1 MRLDAVAN
9 DLAVGEDRSDDVA
22 VRLEHPRDAEMLRH
36 LGFGSGSLVHGVH
49 SWVGG
54 GTGHGQTA
62 WPRSGGAGRR
72 GARQYNRLQMLR
84 FLTAGESHGPQLTVI
99 VEGVPAGLSLDA
111 ERDIDPDLRRRQG
124 GHGRGKRQQI
134 EHDAARIVSGVRG
147 GKTLGSPVT
156 LVIDNRDWQ
165 NWRGP
170 MQIEAAGFKSKRVTR
185 VRPGHADL
193 AGVLKFGFNDARDV
207 LERASARET
216 AARVAA
222 GAVARALLA
231 AVGVEIHSSVVR
243 IGSVDAPVPDDE
255 PSWDAVERSPVRCAD
270 PDASER
276 MVAAIDKARD
286 DGDTL
291 GGTAYVLASHV
302 PAGLGSYVQWDRRL
316 DGLIAQAMCSIPSVK
331 GVELGAAVIASQS
344 PGSAVHDEPRW
355 DAEEGFHHL
364 TNRQGGLAGGVTDG
378 EPVWSLVH
386 FKPISTLLHPLR
398 SVDIGSG
405 EEVNAHYE
413 RSDIC
418 VVPAGAVV
426 AEAMLAWVL
435 AAAAMEKFGGDTVA
449 EVRRAAAAHRRAVRR
464 LR

>member
-1 MRLDAVAN
+1 VSGDWGRTNETA
-9 DLAVGEDRSDDVA
+9 GA
-22 VRLEHPRDAEMLRH
+22 VRA
-36 LGFGSGSLVHGVH
+36 
-49 SWVGG
+49 
-54 GTGHGQTA
+54 GQL
-62 WPRSGGAGRR
+62 
-72 GARQYNRLQMLR
+72 GARQYNPLQMLR

-99 VEGVPAGLSLDA
+99 VEGMPAGVSLHA
-111 ERDIDPDLRRRQG
+111 PRDIDPDLRRRQG

-156 LVIDNRDWQ
+156 LVIENRDWE
-165 NWRGP
+165 NWKGP
-170 MQIEAAGFKSKRVTR
+170 MQVEARGFKSKRVTR

-193 AGVLKFGFNDARDV
+193 AGVLKYGFDDARDV

-222 GAVARALLA
+222 GAVGRTLLA
-231 AVGVEIHSSVVR
+231 AIGVDVHSCVVR
-243 IGSVDAPVPDDE
+243 IGDISVPVPEQDVA
-255 PSWDAVERSPVRCAD
+255 WDAVEQSPVRCAD
-270 PDASER
+270 QAASAH
-276 MVAAIDKARD
+276 MVAAIDAARER
-286 DGDTL
+286 GDTL
-291 GGTAYVLASHV
+291 GGTAYVVASHV
-302 PAGLGSYVQWDRRL
+302 PAGLGSYVHWDRRL

-331 GVELGAAVIASQS
+331 GVELGAAALAAQS

-355 DAEEGFHHL
+355 NAEQGFHHL

-378 EPVWSLVH
+378 EPVWALVH

-398 SVDIGSG
+398 SVDIGTG
-405 EEVNAHYE
+405 AEINAHYE

-435 AAAAMEKFGGDTVA
+435 AAAAVDKFGGDNLGDL
-449 EVRRAAAAHRRAVRR
+449 RRAVAAHRRAVSR

>member
-1 MRLDAVAN
+1 
-9 DLAVGEDRSDDVA
+9 
-22 VRLEHPRDAEMLRH
+22 
-36 LGFGSGSLVHGVH
+36 
-49 SWVGG
+49 
-54 GTGHGQTA
+54 
-62 WPRSGGAGRR
+62 
-72 GARQYNRLQMLR
+72 MLR

-99 VEGVPAGLSLDA
+99 VEGVPAGLSLHA
-111 ERDIDPDLRRRQG
+111 ARDIDPDLRRRQG

-134 EHDAARIVSGVRG
+134 EQDAAQVVSGVRG
-147 GKTLGSPVT
+147 GKTLGSPVS
-156 LVIDNRDWQ
+156 LVIENRDWQ
-165 NWRGP
+165 NWKGP
-170 MQIEAAGFKSKRVTR
+170 MQVEAKGFKSKRVTR

-193 AGVLKFGFNDARDV
+193 AGVLKFGFTDARDV

-231 AVGVEIHSSVVR
+231 AIGVEVHSCVVR
-243 IGSVDAPVPDDE
+243 IGDVTVPLPDGDV
-255 PSWDAVERSPVRCAD
+255 WAAVERSPVRCAD
-270 PDASER
+270 SGASAR
-276 MVAAIDKARD
+276 MVAAIDQARE

-291 GGTAYVLASHV
+291 GGTAYVVASNV
-302 PAGLGSYVQWDRRL
+302 PAGLGSYVHWDRRL

-331 GVELGAAVIASQS
+331 GVELGAAVLAAQS

-355 DAEEGFHHL
+355 DAEHGFHHL
-364 TNRQGGLAGGVTDG
+364 SNRQGGLAGGVSDG
-378 EPVWSLVH
+378 EPVWALVH

-398 SVDIGSG
+398 SVDIGTG
-405 EEVNAHYE
+405 EEINAHYE

-435 AAAAMEKFGGDTVA
+435 AAAAVEKFGGDTVA
-449 EVRRAAAAHRRAVRR
+449 ELRRAATAHRRATRR

>member
-1 MRLDAVAN
+1 
-9 DLAVGEDRSDDVA
+9 
-22 VRLEHPRDAEMLRH
+22 
-36 LGFGSGSLVHGVH
+36 
-49 SWVGG
+49 
-54 GTGHGQTA
+54 
-62 WPRSGGAGRR
+62 
-72 GARQYNRLQMLR
+72 MLR

-99 VEGVPAGLSLDA
+99 VEGVPAGLRLDA

-134 EHDAARIVSGVRG
+134 EHDMARIVSGVRG
-147 GKTLGSPVT
+147 GMTLGSPVT
-156 LVIDNRDWQ
+156 LVIDNRDWK

-193 AGVLKFGFNDARDV
+193 AGVLKFGFSDARDV

-222 GAVARALLA
+222 GAVARALLD
-231 AVGVEIHSSVVR
+231 AVGVAIHSSVVR
-243 IGSVDAPVPDDE
+243 IGSVDAPLPNGG
-255 PSWDAVERSPVRCAD
+255 PRWDAVERSPVRCAD
-270 PDASER
+270 PAAAAR

-291 GGTAYVLASHV
+291 GGTAYVVASNV

-355 DAEEGFHHL
+355 DAKHGFHHL
-364 TNRQGGLAGGVTDG
+364 TNRQGGLAGGMSDG
-378 EPVWSLVH
+378 EPVWTLVH

-398 SVDIGSG
+398 SVDISTGK
-405 EEVNAHYE
+405 EINAHYE

-435 AAAAMEKFGGDTVA
+435 AAAAVEKFGGDTLA

>member
-1 MRLDAVAN
+1 
-9 DLAVGEDRSDDVA
+9 
-22 VRLEHPRDAEMLRH
+22 
-36 LGFGSGSLVHGVH
+36 
-49 SWVGG
+49 
-54 GTGHGQTA
+54 
-62 WPRSGGAGRR
+62 
-72 GARQYNRLQMLR
+72 MLR

-111 ERDIDPDLRRRQG
+111 GRDIDPDLRRRQG

-134 EHDAARIVSGVRG
+134 EHDTARILSGVRG
-147 GKTLGSPVT
+147 GRTLGSPVT
-156 LVIDNRDWQ
+156 LVIENRDWE
-165 NWRGP
+165 NWQGP
-170 MQIEAAGFKSKRVTR
+170 MQVESEGFRSKRVTR

-193 AGVLKFGFNDARDV
+193 AGVLKYGFGDARDV

-222 GAVARALLA
+222 GAVARALVA
-231 AVGVEIHSSVVR
+231 ALDVDIHSCVVR
-243 IGSVDAPVPDDE
+243 IGDVDVPVPDGDAD
-255 PSWDAVERSPVRCAD
+255 WDAVERSPVRCAD
-270 PDASER
+270 PEASER
-276 MVAAIDKARD
+276 MVGAIDRARG

-291 GGTAYVLASHV
+291 GGTAYVVASNL
-302 PAGLGSYVQWDRRL
+302 PAGLGSYAHWDRRL

-331 GVELGAAVIASQS
+331 GVELGAAVLAARS

-355 DAEEGFHHL
+355 DAEHGFHHL
-364 TNRQGGLAGGVTDG
+364 TNRQGGLAGGVSDG
-378 EPVWSLVH
+378 EPVWALVH

-405 EEVNAHYE
+405 EEINAHYE

-435 AAAAMEKFGGDTVA
+435 AAAAIEKFGGDTLA
-449 EVRRAAAAHRRAVRR
+449 EVRRAAAAHRRDVRR
-464 LR
+464 LRPV